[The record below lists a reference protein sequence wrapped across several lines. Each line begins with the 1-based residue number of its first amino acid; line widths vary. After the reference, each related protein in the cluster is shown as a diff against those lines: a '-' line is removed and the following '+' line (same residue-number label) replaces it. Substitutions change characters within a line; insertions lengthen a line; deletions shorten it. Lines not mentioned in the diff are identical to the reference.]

1 MSTILPVRFVNFEQN
16 FLGRFCSKFCDKSQ
30 LLTIVSFNITYT
42 ASGIC
47 VSSHSDKSEEKRL
60 LKSIFIE
67 KKVTDL
73 LFGWKHVALKHFSH
87 IQVLVH
93 MNVTLYRGLRGRDHI
108 VVRFTTT
115 CTISVYHH

>member
-47 VSSHSDKSEEKRL
+47 VSSHSDKSEEKKIAKIHFYRK
-60 LKSIFIE
+60 KS
-67 KKVTDL
+67 
-73 LFGWKHVALKHFSH
+73 
-87 IQVLVH
+87 
-93 MNVTLYRGLRGRDHI
+93 Y
-108 VVRFTTT
+108 
-115 CTISVYHH
+115 